1 MASVINSNRPDQ
13 PLPQCRWL
21 VDLTTANANVST
33 PILYNEL
40 LLSLSYGDVLTG
52 GRRMNR
58 KDLRVLKASNLPSD
72 DSGSD
77 AEENLRVAR
86 SLKTQQQHL
95 DGVTV
100 HWPSFCKV

>member
-1 MASVINSNRPDQ
+1 
-13 PLPQCRWL
+13 
-21 VDLTTANANVST
+21 
-33 PILYNEL
+33 
-40 LLSLSYGDVLTG
+40 
-52 GRRMNR
+52 MN

-77 AEENLRVAR
+77 GEENLRVAR

-100 HWPSFCKV
+100 FWPSFCKVHKSFCKVSLLILGAIILSILQNVPLLLLFLPATILTSGILPCLLHCHVMTFLTY

>member
-1 MASVINSNRPDQ
+1 
-13 PLPQCRWL
+13 
-21 VDLTTANANVST
+21 
-33 PILYNEL
+33 
-40 LLSLSYGDVLTG
+40 
-52 GRRMNR
+52 MN

-77 AEENLRVAR
+77 GEENLRVAR

-100 HWPSFCKV
+100 FWPSFCKVQKSFCKKVLLQCIPLDP

>member
-1 MASVINSNRPDQ
+1 MKGRKS
-13 PLPQCRWL
+13 LPQAVPNNSIHGDL
-21 VDLTTANANVST
+21 LTTD
-33 PILYNEL
+33 L
-40 LLSLSYGDVLTG
+40 
-52 GRRMNR
+52 RMN

-77 AEENLRVAR
+77 GEENLRVAR

-100 HWPSFCKV
+100 FWPSFCKV

>member
-1 MASVINSNRPDQ
+1 
-13 PLPQCRWL
+13 
-21 VDLTTANANVST
+21 
-33 PILYNEL
+33 
-40 LLSLSYGDVLTG
+40 
-52 GRRMNR
+52 MNR

-77 AEENLRVAR
+77 GEENLRVAR

-100 HWPSFCKV
+100 FWPSFCKVRNFGAAELVLTRLAMAVFFLLSKYLFASLWCGYCPL